1 METTIGRRIAALRK
15 QKGMTQDE
23 LAEKMGVSPQA
34 VSKWENDISCPD
46 ISILP
51 SLARELGVTVDALLS
66 GEAMPETLLVPE
78 GQRKPVDQMILK
90 VLCESSEGDKVRVNL
105 PMGIVRVG
113 LELGMNFTD
122 NFNVNGVE
130 TLRNL
135 DWQQLLQMVD
145 HGVIGKLVEVESADG
160 DRVEIWVE

>member
-1 METTIGRRIAALRK
+1 METTIGRRIVALRK

-46 ISILP
+46 ISILL